1 MSTTIIKPGDPE
13 VTGLTRRL
21 DHSVPD
27 GDFTPAASVASLTR
41 RLDHSVPDGD
51 FTPVDTQV

>member
-1 MSTTIIKPGDPE
+1 MSHDIQVND
-13 VTGLTRRL
+13 LTRRL

-27 GDFTPAASVASLTR
+27 GDFAPAAAVASLTR

-51 FTPVDTQV
+51 FAPEGTAV

>member
-1 MSTTIIKPGDPE
+1 MTSSLQINN
-13 VTGLTRRL
+13 LTRRL

-27 GDFTPAASVASLTR
+27 GVFEPETAVESLTR

-51 FTPVDTQV
+51 FAPEGTAV

>member
-1 MSTTIIKPGDPE
+1 MSDSTQ
-13 VTGLTRRL
+13 VSNLTRRP

-27 GDFTPAASVASLTR
+27 GDFAPVGVESLTR

-51 FTPVDTQV
+51 FAPAATEV